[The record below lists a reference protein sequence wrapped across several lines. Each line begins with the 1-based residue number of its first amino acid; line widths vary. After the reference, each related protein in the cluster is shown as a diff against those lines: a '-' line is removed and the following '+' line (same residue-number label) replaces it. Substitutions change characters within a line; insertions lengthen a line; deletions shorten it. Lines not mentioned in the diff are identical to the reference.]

1 MTRTTT
7 VLAGAALLLLTIVGC
22 GKQPAGAYDTH
33 YGAGS
38 NGANAP
44 GAVAVTVTLQRKG
57 DKVTGSYEGARKG
70 TVDGK
75 LSGHALRGTWSEG
88 TTPNANGTFSWDF
101 TQDWANFS
109 GSFKSRDGVQAGSW
123 NGQKK

>member
-1 MTRTTT
+1 MRRTTT
-7 VLAGAALLLLTIVGC
+7 ALAGAALLLTIVGC
-22 GKQPAGAYDTH
+22 GKQPTGAYATR
-33 YGAGS
+33 YGAGV

-44 GAVAVTVTLQRKG
+44 GAIAVTVNLQRKG
-57 DKVTGSYEGARKG
+57 DSVTGSYEGARKG

-75 LSGHALRGTWSEG
+75 LSGHSLRGTWSEG
-88 TTPNANGTFSWDF
+88 TTPNANGTFTWDF

-109 GSFKSRDGVQAGSW
+109 GTFRSRDGIQAGSW